1 MIPNINSLVP
11 SLPTNLYLKYLFRGT
26 TSTLTVPETQTENDQ
41 RPTSSTFIP
50 EMQTDKTE
58 NDQRPTSSTIV
69 PETQTDPTETQP
81 IPDVNLS
88 SDDGDDD
95 ENGGNEYEE
104 KIQSE
109 SER

>member
-1 MIPNINSLVP
+1 
-11 SLPTNLYLKYLFRGT
+11 
-26 TSTLTVPETQTENDQ
+26 
-41 RPTSSTFIP
+41 
-50 EMQTDKTE
+50 MQTDKTE

-95 ENGGNEYEE
+95 KNGENEYEE

>member
-41 RPTSSTFIP
+41 RPT
-50 EMQTDKTE
+50 
-58 NDQRPTSSTIV
+58 TSSTIV

>member
-1 MIPNINSLVP
+1 MS
-11 SLPTNLYLKYLFRGT
+11 
-26 TSTLTVPETQTENDQ
+26 STFVPET
-41 RPTSSTFIP
+41 
-50 EMQTDKTE
+50 QTDKTE

-69 PETQTDPTETQP
+69 LETQTDPTETQP

-88 SDDGDDD
+88 SDDGGDDD
-95 ENGGNEYEE
+95 ENGGNKYEE

>member
-1 MIPNINSLVP
+1 
-11 SLPTNLYLKYLFRGT
+11 
-26 TSTLTVPETQTENDQ
+26 
-41 RPTSSTFIP
+41 
-50 EMQTDKTE
+50 MQTDKTE

-69 PETQTDPTETQP
+69 PDTRSDPTETQL
-81 IPDVNLS
+81 IPDVILS

-95 ENGGNEYEE
+95 ENGGNYYEE

>member
-1 MIPNINSLVP
+1 
-11 SLPTNLYLKYLFRGT
+11 
-26 TSTLTVPETQTENDQ
+26 
-41 RPTSSTFIP
+41 
-50 EMQTDKTE
+50 MQTDKTE

-69 PETQTDPTETQP
+69 PHTQTDPTETQP
-81 IPDVNLS
+81 IPDVILS

-95 ENGGNEYEE
+95 ANGGNEYEE

>member
-41 RPTSSTFIP
+41 RPTSST
-50 EMQTDKTE
+50 
-58 NDQRPTSSTIV
+58 IV

-81 IPDVNLS
+81 IPDVILS